1 MFPALCEPRDHGDH
15 GDHGEVGADGGDHGE
30 AGGGGGEAGSCDLL
44 AWNEAQPWPCGRHPG
59 AGLT

>member
-15 GDHGEVGADGGDHGE
+15 GDHGEVGVDGEDHGE

-44 AWNEAQPWPCGRHPG
+44 AWNEAQPWPCGGH
-59 AGLT
+59 